1 MLDGKRDG
9 WKEGTKIGRRRTD
22 GGEEWE
28 RDGEGRG
35 FGKEFIFFIFLIDL
49 PSSPRPPSHVII
61 GRIFDRLSLWK
72 RRRRVSFHHFIH
84 VSAWR

>member
-1 MLDGKRDG
+1 MHIEAHRASLPYSLIYAWMDTEREIKALRKEKAGYKTKEMLDGKRDG

-35 FGKEFIFFIFLIDL
+35 FGRELIFL
-49 PSSPRPPSHVII
+49 
-61 GRIFDRLSLWK
+61 F
-72 RRRRVSFHHFIH
+72 F
-84 VSAWR
+84 

>member
-35 FGKEFIFFIFLIDL
+35 FGREFIFLIDL
-49 PSSPRPPSHVII
+49 P
-61 GRIFDRLSLWK
+61 
-72 RRRRVSFHHFIH
+72 
-84 VSAWR
+84 